1 MYIFVAQ
8 GQGAVKLQGIKC
20 EGPKRVAAK
29 IENAM
34 INAETFFLL
43 NVTLY

>member
-20 EGPKRVAAK
+20 KGPKRVTAE
-29 IENAM
+29 IE
-34 INAETFFLL
+34 
-43 NVTLY
+43 